1 VVGIGCKIIYETGIV
16 CRSNSIL
23 LIMIHK
29 FLHLVIGMK
38 NTGVLAVVAVIAERS
53 NIPVKVIKWNVL
65 GSNLPIAIGRPL
77 LCQSRP

>member
-1 VVGIGCKIIYETGIV
+1 VAGIGCKIIYETGIV

-38 NTGVLAVVAVIAERS
+38 NTGVLAVVAVIAE
-53 NIPVKVIKWNVL
+53 K
-65 GSNLPIAIGRPL
+65 
-77 LCQSRP
+77 